1 MSAEDP
7 MQGDVV
13 NAAAAALQRVRR
25 AAQDR
30 GDARLSKAAAAKNLR
45 GFEQAMADGTGSPA
59 LKRRF
64 DQSVDAQQ
72 MGGYSGPGRSA
83 RDPRTLGSVVDSLV
97 THRGWKTPVNVSSV
111 LADWAALVGA
121 GNAEH
126 TWPESF
132 EDTVVRVRCDST
144 AYATQL
150 RLMQSQILRTFADR
164 LGEGIVTK
172 LEIHG
177 PVGPS
182 WRKGRWTVQGRGPR
196 DTYG

>member
-1 MSAEDP
+1 MSEP
-7 MQGDVV
+7 VHRDVV
-13 NAAAAALQRVRR
+13 DAAAVALQRARK
-25 AAQDR
+25 AARDR
-30 GDARLSKAAAAKNLR
+30 GDTPLSKAAAAKNMR
-45 GFEQAMADGTGSPA
+45 AFGTAMEGGTGSPA
-59 LKRRF
+59 LRAR
-64 DQSVDAQQ
+64 DRYGADPRQL
-72 MGGYSGPGRSA
+72 GGFSGPGRSA
-83 RDPRTLGSVVDSLV
+83 RDPRPLSTVVDALM

-111 LADWAALVGA
+111 LADWPSLVGA
-121 GNAEH
+121 RNAEH

-150 RLMQSQILRTFADR
+150 RLIQPQILRKFSDK
-164 LGEGIVTK
+164 LGEGIVTR

-182 WRKGRWTVQGRGPR
+182 WKRGRWSVQGRGPR